1 MGLFDVFRR
10 GTPKSSKAFTQP
22 EPLERKSK
30 ETVYVGAKNDEM
42 ERKDYQSYNN

>member
-22 EPLERKSK
+22 EPLEHKSK